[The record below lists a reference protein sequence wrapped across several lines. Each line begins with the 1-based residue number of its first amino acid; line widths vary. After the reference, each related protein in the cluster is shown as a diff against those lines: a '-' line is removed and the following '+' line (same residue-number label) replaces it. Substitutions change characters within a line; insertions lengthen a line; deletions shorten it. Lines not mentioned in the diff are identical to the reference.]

1 MTRVSQPSPTLSATA
16 AGAFSCPA
24 GSRVTVMGMARSG
37 IAAAKVAV
45 RRGAIVTCVDRN
57 AGAPVVE
64 GTIAIYG
71 PAEGDQPGRTRRSF
85 VEADL
90 VIVSP
95 GVPPSLPDVAAAIAA
110 GVPVVGELAFAA
122 GLLAAGA
129 TPERPAPLLL
139 AVSGTNGK
147 STTTHLLGQILGRA
161 GLKTFTGGNLGLP
174 LSDAVDQGY
183 EALAVEVSSYQ
194 MELCGDFHPRAAIIL
209 NLTPDHLER
218 HGSLDN
224 YAAAKCN
231 MFRRM
236 VPGDWQ
242 ILPSGDARLE
252 RLCDVL
258 PGTRAYL
265 NDWPGVRVSSASGP
279 PGPATLTFAEIPG
292 ARAISL
298 SGFTLPG
305 RHNRENVAAAVL
317 LALCGGV
324 PADRIDVAGL
334 TGLPHRMELVAER
347 DGVSWINDSKAT
359 NVESTLVALASAA
372 DMSGGI
378 VVLLGGRGKAGADY
392 ERLATPLRLARAVVC
407 FGESGATIA
416 EGLSRAGLGP
426 LLEPGLDGAIARA
439 RTLAQSGDTVLLS
452 PACAS
457 FDEFTDFEHRGRH
470 FAAAAKGSTP

>member
-1 MTRVSQPSPTLSATA
+1 
-16 AGAFSCPA
+16 
-24 GSRVTVMGMARSG
+24 MGMARSG
-37 IAAAKVAV
+37 VAAARVAV
-45 RRGAIVTCVDRN
+45 RRGATVTCVDRN
-57 AGAPVVE
+57 AGAPRVE
-64 GTIAIYG
+64 GTTALYG
-71 PAEGDQPGRTRRSF
+71 DPAQSGAEGGAGGTREQTRRSF
-85 VEADL
+85 LEADL
-90 VIVSP
+90 VVVSP
-95 GVPPSLPDVAAAIAA
+95 GVSPSMADVAAAIAA
-110 GVPVVGELAFAA
+110 GVPVVGELAFA
-122 GLLAAGA
+122 GSLLAEGA

-147 STTTHLLGQILGRA
+147 STTTHLLGQILERA

-174 LSDAVDQGY
+174 LSDAVDGGY

-194 MELCGDFHPRAAIIL
+194 MELCGDFHPRAACIL

-218 HGSLDN
+218 HGSMDA

-242 ILPSGDARLE
+242 LLPSGDARLE

-258 PGTRAYL
+258 PGSRAYL
-265 NDWPGVRVSSASGP
+265 NDWPGVRVSAISGQP
-279 PGPATLTFAEIPG
+279 VLTFSEIP
-292 ARAISL
+292 RAQPIPL
-298 SGFTLPG
+298 TGFTLPG

-324 PADRIDVAGL
+324 PSDRIDVAGL
-334 TGLPHRMELVAER
+334 TGLPHRLERVAER
-347 DGVSWINDSKAT
+347 DGLTWINDSKAT

-372 DMSGGI
+372 DLPGGL

-392 ERLATPLRLARAVVC
+392 ERLATSLRTARAVVC
-407 FGESGATIA
+407 FGEAGAAIA
-416 EGLSRAGLGP
+416 EDLARAGLSP
-426 LLEPGLDGAIARA
+426 LVEPGLDGAIARA
-439 RTLAQSGDTVLLS
+439 RALADRGDTVLLS

-470 FAAAAKGSTP
+470 FAAAAQGSTQ